1 VKRSLVLQHPEA
13 HDEKGSRARTFSTG
27 WSLEDCIHFAR
38 GAAIIIA
45 LYLIHPAVGG
55 VSLAQIKSRV
65 GSWVVIDLS
74 RFFLLT
80 SCDLGPKLNCFI

>member
-1 VKRSLVLQHPEA
+1 VMRSLVLQHPEA

-27 WSLEDCIHFAR
+27 WSLEECIHFAR

-55 VSLAQIKSRV
+55 GDVSLTQIKSRV

-74 RFFLLT
+74 RFILVDSL
-80 SCDLGPKLNCFI
+80 